1 MPSSRAVSQASPAE
15 GQILI
20 PIQAEGGV
28 QYPIRAD
35 SIRYDGR
42 QCRVSFEWVE
52 DQSALLLTRK
62 DDCRS
67 DILIT
72 SPGYFPK
79 LLGSDCWD
87 AAGPLAAVR
96 LEPSLCRPLTLK
108 IWLTGPGDEL
118 TQRARSEVAYLNDAF
133 YANSVGLAFKAD
145 IEIVSAAPGEH
156 IATSCADVNKI
167 DPRFVDKSAINV
179 YYPNVGNTTQ
189 ACPRGLG
196 SNEWHSIFMGSTPRI
211 DALAH
216 EVTHILG
223 LWSELER
230 IRACKPEEDRCLAN
244 LQFQNPASRRKYLFP
259 EQIYW
264 IFFSTRSAVRL
275 LDHDFAADTY
285 KGALSDCCADSV
297 DGHYECPWIGYRP
310 GYNPCNPPGRRRP
323 PDA

>member
-79 LLGSDCWD
+79 LLGADCWD
-87 AAGPLAAVR
+87 ALGPLAAVR
-96 LEPSLCRPLTLK
+96 LEPSLSRPLTLK

-230 IRACKPEEDRCLAN
+230 IRACKPEEERCLAN
-244 LQFQNPASRRKYLFP
+244 LQFQNPASRRKSLFP

-310 GYNPCNPPGRRRP
+310 GYNPCKPPGRRRP

>member
-20 PIQAEGGV
+20 PNQADGGV

>member
-1 MPSSRAVSQASPAE
+1 MLAD

-20 PIQAEGGV
+20 PIRAEGGV

-35 SIRYDGR
+35 PITYDGR
-42 QCRVSFEWVE
+42 QCRVTFEWIE
-52 DQSALLLTRK
+52 DQSALLLTRR
-62 DDCRS
+62 DEVRS
-67 DILIT
+67 DVLIT

-79 LLGSDCWD
+79 LL
-87 AAGPLAAVR
+87 AADSWNSLKPLATVR
-96 LEPSLCRPLTLK
+96 LEPSLSHPVKLK
-108 IWLTGPGDEL
+108 IWLAGSGDEL
-118 TQRARSEVAYLNDAF
+118 AQRALNEVAYLNDAF

-145 IEIVSAAPGEH
+145 IEVVSATPGEY
-156 IATSCADVNKI
+156 IAVSCADVPKI

-189 ACPRGLG
+189 ACPLGLG
-196 SNEWHSIFMGSTPRI
+196 SNEWYSIFMGSTAPI

-230 IRACKPEEDRCLAN
+230 VRACKPEEERCLAN
-244 LQFQNPASRRKYLFP
+244 LQFQNATSPRKYLFP

-275 LDHDFAADTY
+275 LDHNFAADTY
-285 KGALSDCCADSV
+285 KGALSDCCADPV
-297 DGHYECPWIGYRP
+297 DGRYECPWIGYRP
-310 GYNPCNPPGRRRP
+310 GYNPCNPPGRQQP
-323 PDA
+323 PTPD